1 MSGTRLPSYR
11 PCPHT
16 GQECPFGTA
25 AEPCWGPVTMW
36 SDFFDEERLYCCDGH
51 SWGVGIPYRP
61 SAEPGD
67 REAPDARR
75 A

>member
-36 SDFFDEERLYCCDGH
+36 SDFFDEERHIKALKII
-51 SWGVGIPYRP
+51 VR
-61 SAEPGD
+61 
-67 REAPDARR
+67 AR
-75 A
+75 